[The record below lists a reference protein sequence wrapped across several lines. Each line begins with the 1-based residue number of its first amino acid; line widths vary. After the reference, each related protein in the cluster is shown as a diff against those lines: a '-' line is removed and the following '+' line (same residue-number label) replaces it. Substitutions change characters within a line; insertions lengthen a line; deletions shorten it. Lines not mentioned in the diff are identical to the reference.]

1 MRQELYL
8 PLQQWSRYL
17 FNAWREAGHVFRQVS
32 HLEALLHTGEDPVT
46 QLVCSDSWKLPA

>member
-17 FNAWREAGHVFRQVS
+17 LDAWREACHIFLQIS
-32 HLEALLHTGEDPVT
+32 HLEALLHTGEDPVKAH
-46 QLVCSDSWKLPA
+46 VCSKLG